1 MVPIVN
7 CNARHPLPREPR
19 DPFYRGGAF
28 HRRGSALVYVTA
40 TMVALV
46 AFASLA
52 VDLARVYVV
61 RSELQLAADAAARYG
76 ASGLATDFS
85 IAEAYAVD
93 AANDNQADGT
103 PVVLNT
109 STDVEFGVWTSAN
122 RTFVALSGPAR
133 SGANAIRVTVRR
145 TSASGNA
152 VPLFFARVVGRT
164 QFDVTASAI
173 ATKASP
179 AMNYGVMAL
188 SEIEM
193 EGNAQTDSY
202 NSAVAPYSAGYGP
215 DKGGVGTNGEM
226 EIEGNAVVRGDA
238 RRMSGLPQVSGNA
251 IVTGSTSPSG
261 SALVLPA
268 ATSNGY
274 SYSNNNNRSIPS
286 GFRIGQDMLVDSSAL
301 IHIDAGNY
309 FFNNFTMTDG
319 RLNVRG
325 PATIYVSGNL
335 KIEGNAQ
342 TLGNRPGDL
351 RFVLLGSGEVDFD
364 GNYGIYADVYAPQS
378 EVDIEGN
385 KHLYGRVVGRTVELE
400 ANSQVHY
407 DESLAPPGGQGGSIA
422 LVR

>member
-1 MVPIVN
+1 
-7 CNARHPLPREPR
+7 
-19 DPFYRGGAF
+19 
-28 HRRGSALVYVTA
+28 
-40 TMVALV
+40 MVALI

-52 VDLARVYVV
+52 IDLSRVYVV

-76 ASGLATDFS
+76 ATGMATNFS
-85 IAEAYAVD
+85 IAAAYAAD
-93 AANDNQADGT
+93 AANDNKADGT
-103 PVVLNT
+103 PVALNT
-109 STDVEFGVWTSAN
+109 ATDVEFGMWNAAN

-133 SGANAIRVTVRR
+133 SAANAIRVTARR
-145 TSASGNA
+145 TSATGNA
-152 VPLFFARVVGRT
+152 VPLFFARVVGRS
-164 QFDVTASAI
+164 QFDVIASAI
-173 ATKASP
+173 ATKGAP
-179 AMNYGVMAL
+179 GLNYGMMGI
-188 SEIEM
+188 SEVEM

-215 DKGGVGTNGEM
+215 DKGGVATNGEM

-238 RRMSGLPQVSGNA
+238 RRMSGLPEISGGA
-251 IVTGSTSPSG
+251 RVIGSTSPSG
-261 SALVLPA
+261 SALVFPP

-274 SYSNNNNRSIPS
+274 SYTNNNNSSIPG
-286 GFRIGQDMLVDSSAL
+286 GFRPGQDMRVNSNAL

-335 KIEGNAQ
+335 TIEGNAQ

-351 RFVLLGSGEVDFD
+351 RFVVLGGGEVEIT
-364 GNYGIYADVYAPQS
+364 GNNGVYADVYAPRS
-378 EVDIEGN
+378 EVEIEGN

-400 ANSQVHY
+400 NNAQLHY